1 MSKLWEEKLP
11 KIDLP
16 IYEIQLPSNSKKIK
30 IRPFIVREEKLLL
43 MAIESQD
50 DMEIINTTK
59 QIINNCI
66 IDSTIN
72 IESLP
77 FFDVDYL
84 FIALRAKSV
93 GESIEIKFTCNNV
106 VNDQICNT
114 VFPAKIDI
122 ANVSIVKDD
131 SISNMIDLGKG
142 ACIKMKYPNYTTMKM
157 ILDND
162 NIMNKQINIIA
173 GSIEQ
178 IVNGQNVYTTKDLT
192 KEEIIN
198 FIEGLTKEQYSKLEN
213 FINNL
218 PSFEVNSVAT
228 CSKCGFEHNLTY
240 SDFTS
245 FFV

>member
-106 VNDQICNT
+106 VNDQICNK

-178 IVNGQNVYTTKDLT
+178 IVNGQNVYTTKD
-192 KEEIIN
+192 
-198 FIEGLTKEQYSKLEN
+198 
-213 FINNL
+213 
-218 PSFEVNSVAT
+218 
-228 CSKCGFEHNLTY
+228 
-240 SDFTS
+240 
-245 FFV
+245 